1 MSIVPRQKHIFN
13 NIFDSFLLKLEC
25 FSPDYRRVDQV
36 QPGKTAITTTL
47 SVLTYRFFSDLQ
59 YIRFLV
65 DDTIQSEIHAFLCL
79 VSGQAKHIKHGFNI
93 LNF

>member
-36 QPGKTAITTTL
+36 QPGKTAVTNYTFSIDMSL
-47 SVLTYRFFSDLQ
+47 FFSDLQ

-65 DDTIQSEIHAFLCL
+65 DDTIESEIHAFLCL
-79 VSGQAKHIKHGFNI
+79 VSGQENT
-93 LNF
+93 